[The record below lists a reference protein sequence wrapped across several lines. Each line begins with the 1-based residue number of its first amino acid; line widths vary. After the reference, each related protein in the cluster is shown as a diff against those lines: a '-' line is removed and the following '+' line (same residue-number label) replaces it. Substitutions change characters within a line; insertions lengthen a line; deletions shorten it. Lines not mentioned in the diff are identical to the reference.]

1 MLQYA
6 MTVGRCKYSWGSG
19 CAVSLP
25 AGPGQCPGG
34 GPGGKAPGSSQDT
47 SFYSTK
53 NGPKID
59 AFLPGNYKNWK
70 TKNISE
76 NNWFLSGIFYTFG
89 SDKSE
94 EQEVVRFNGIM
105 YIKGDHG

>member
-1 MLQYA
+1 MLQDIVPKAQYA

-19 CAVSLP
+19 GRCESPPPP
-25 AGPGQCPGG
+25 AGPRQRPGG
-34 GPGGKAPGSSQDT
+34 GPGGEAPGSSEDT

-59 AFLPGNYKNWK
+59 AFLPAYCSRNYKNWQ

-76 NNWFLSGIFYTFG
+76 NNFYILHQRG
-89 SDKSE
+89 CQKSL
-94 EQEVVRFNGIM
+94 IW
-105 YIKGDHG
+105 